1 MRYMLTDELWVAM
14 ESLVR
19 AAKTHWGGQPP
30 VLPERMFFEAVLYRR
45 RTGVPLHD
53 LPGEFAEWDA
63 EYNRW
68 RRWVRSGGAWRL
80 AEPTVDGRPCGSPD

>member
-1 MRYMLTDELWVAM
+1 
-14 ESLVR
+14 
-19 AAKTHWGGQPP
+19 
-30 VLPERMFFEAVLYRR
+30 VLYRR